1 MVIFEI
7 NNIKGLVNKNEFKR
21 TLQKLG
27 ILSLN
32 DEKLDKIFDLYDS
45 NKSQSLDFR
54 EFIQHL
60 YPLQNN
66 EEPREVANKEVSA
79 SKPQQDDE
87 LKSQVTEK
95 KVRSDTNN
103 NNNL

>member
-7 NNIKGLVNKNEFKR
+7 NDIKGLVNRSEWKR
-21 TLQKLG
+21 TLLKLG
-27 ILSLN
+27 VLSLN
-32 DEKLDKIFDLYDS
+32 DDKLNKLFDLYGS
-45 NKSQSLDFR
+45 NKRELVDIR

-66 EEPREVANKEVSA
+66 EEPREVVNKEVSA

-87 LKSQVTEK
+87 LKSQVSKK
-95 KVRSDTNN
+95 KVTSDTNN